1 MKAKKSLPNGFT
13 LIEML
18 VVIAII
24 GLLAALLF
32 PAIDGALRQGRQT
45 KCLSHLKAFG
55 VAWNLDYLSTLSNYN
70 LAEIDGIAPRLSSF
84 YPDSI
89 SEPRM
94 FICPSDSSNGEHGGK
109 PTENQKY
116 RDLTGDTSDY
126 KETDD
131 LTHNPEITGC
141 SYLYEFSE
149 AKSEWWPDYVYLPNG
164 NLAGNSDEKQLD
176 LDDDGIV
183 SWAEAKLAQ
192 LRNGDKT
199 ETSDG
204 KPYDPTGFPLV
215 RCFHHFQ
222 DRLVK
227 INDPKDGIVQRIKV
241 LNVAMAGNIFISG
254 PQWEY
259 PLAP

>member
-116 RDLTGDTSDY
+116 MEVAKDSFDDGTPKDY

-131 LTHNPEITGC
+131 PKIPS

-149 AKSEWWPDYVYLPNG
+149 AICSWQPGSILQIDELDGKS
-164 NLAGNSDEKQLD
+164 
-176 LDDDGIV
+176 GI
-183 SWAEAKLAQ
+183 SWAEAKLGQ
-192 LRNGDKT
+192 LKYGDGA
-199 ETSDG
+199 SG
-204 KPYDPTGFPLV
+204 GQPYDPTSFPLV

-222 DRLVK
+222 DRMVK
-227 INDPKDGIVQRIKV
+227 VKLPDGIEPYIKV

-254 PQWEY
+254 PTWEY

>member
-109 PTENQKY
+109 PTENPKY
-116 RDLTGDTSDY
+116 VELTGDTYDY
-126 KETDD
+126 SETDD
-131 LTHNPEITGC
+131 PEITS
-141 SYLYEFSE
+141 SYVYEFSE
-149 AKSEWWPDYVYLPNG
+149 ADCSWAPGSILHI
-164 NLAGNSDEKQLD
+164 DELD
-176 LDDDGIV
+176 GKPGT
-183 SWAEAKLAQ
+183 SWAEAKLGQ
-192 LRNGDKT
+192 LKHGDGAS
-199 ETSDG
+199 EG
-204 KPYDPTGFPLV
+204 QPYDPTGFPLV